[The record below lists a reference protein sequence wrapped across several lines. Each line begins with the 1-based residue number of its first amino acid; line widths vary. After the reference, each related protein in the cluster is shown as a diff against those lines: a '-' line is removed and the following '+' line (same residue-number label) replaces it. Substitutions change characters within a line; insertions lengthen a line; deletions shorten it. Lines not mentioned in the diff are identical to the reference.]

1 MTVLSRRG
9 PLYGVKGAL
18 VHGGKDGEV
27 VGTEVVSTTVDSVVA
42 VVDGGGTYCEVDDG
56 GVCTENDAVAAGLG

>member
-18 VHGGKDGEV
+18 VHGGRDGEV
-27 VGTEVVSTTVDSVVA
+27 VGTEVEVVSTTVDSVVT
-42 VVDGGGTYCEVDDG
+42 VVDGDGTDCEVDVVGD
-56 GVCTENDAVAAGLG
+56 C